1 MPAPAIAQSS
11 AQPGCV
17 TLVRKGALILLNRP
31 VFIMQRES
39 GGQQTKFTA
48 QQEIR
53 TDKVL
58 TIRRGFL
65 Q

>member
-1 MPAPAIAQSS
+1 MMAPAIAQSS
-11 AQPGCV
+11 PPPGCV
-17 TLVRKGALILLNRP
+17 TLVHKGALILLNRP